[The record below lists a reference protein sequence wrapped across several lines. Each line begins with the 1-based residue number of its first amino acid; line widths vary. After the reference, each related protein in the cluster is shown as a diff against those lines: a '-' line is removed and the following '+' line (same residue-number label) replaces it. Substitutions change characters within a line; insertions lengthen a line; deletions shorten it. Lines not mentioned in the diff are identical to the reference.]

1 MTEKVIK
8 NLKKIDL
15 HRHIEGSVSPGAIFK
30 LCQKDNRNK
39 KMLSYFEKE
48 MVLKKRA
55 KSLDEFIKKLGTRF
69 LKEYISTPEDLVFVF
84 RDAAEAAA
92 ADNVSYLEL
101 RFALS
106 NFLHLGDPVSLV
118 KAISQ
123 ATKIKLVLTLKRDD
137 DKSINFEVLKAAKKL
152 YKSGDIVGVDLA
164 GNEHFYPNQLFI
176 PLAREI
182 KKAGL
187 PFTVHAGEV
196 TDARS
201 VETAVNLL
209 GADRIGHGTKAAQ
222 DEKVMN
228 LLVRKN
234 VLLEVCPTSNL
245 DTSAYKSYQEIPIR
259 TLLDA
264 KVPILICTDDPVTS
278 GITLSWEV
286 KNLIDRKIISLGEYQ
301 KMLKNAKKYTFN

>member
-69 LKEYISTPEDLVFVF
+69 LKEYILTPEDLVFVF

-228 LLVRKN
+228 LLVHKN

-245 DTSAYKSYQEIPIR
+245 DTSAYESYQEIPIR